1 MIEWLPDLLLPLG
14 LGLILGGLYFA
25 GLWWTI
31 TWLPRSRRPAF
42 TLAASFFIRAAL
54 LVAGIVWLTGGQPVR
69 VVAALVGFWISRQ
82 LSMRW
87 RIALVAGPSGAE
99 TLRHQ

>member
-14 LGLILGGLYFA
+14 LGLMLGGLYFA

-31 TWLPRSRRPAF
+31 ASLARSRRPGL
-42 TLAASFFIRAAL
+42 TLAASFCIRAAF
-54 LVAGIVWLTGGQPVR
+54 LVAGIVWLTDGQPVR
-69 VVAALVGFWISRQ
+69 IVAALVGFWISRQ
-82 LSMRW
+82 LSVRW
-87 RIALVAGPSGAE
+87 RIAPVADPSGAE